1 MKRAVHADGA
11 PRPAGPYSH
20 AVVAGGFAYLAGQG
34 PFDPETGEQP
44 EGFEEQARQT
54 FRNLET
60 VALALGRGLDSA
72 VRVGVFLRDMGD
84 FEVMNRVY
92 RDFIPAPHPART
104 TIQSDLPGIAIEV
117 DAVLWVGE

>member
-1 MKRAVHADGA
+1 MKRAIQAGDA

-20 AVVAGGFAYLAGQG
+20 AIVAGGFAFLAGQG
-34 PFDPETGEQP
+34 PFDPGTGEQP
-44 EGFEEQARQT
+44 DSFEEQARQT

-60 VALALGRGLDSA
+60 VARATGAGLDSA
-72 VRVGVFLRDMGD
+72 VRVGVFLRDMAE

-92 RDFIPAPHPART
+92 VEFIPAPYPART

-117 DAVLWVGE
+117 DAVLWIGE